1 MFRHFTPCP
10 MTFTAGVDVF
20 AQNIQK
26 ELNPYAFS
34 PFCMAFPVLS
44 FLKEQKIP
52 VLCILPYLQPVPVWQ
67 PLVERCKISSLVLG

>member
-10 MTFTAGVDVF
+10 MTLTAGVDVF

-34 PFCMAFPVLS
+34 PFCMAFPV
-44 FLKEQKIP
+44 
-52 VLCILPYLQPVPVWQ
+52 
-67 PLVERCKISSLVLG
+67 